1 MKLSFK
7 TILPIILISA
17 LLILLTGCFGTVP
30 DDSPGYT
37 SGTITGIIAAPCC
50 STSAEPVPDPCCIAP
65 EYWCYYCKNT
75 WSLQDN
81 IKVVLTYGEE
91 EKATVFTNED
101 GEYIFTNVAPGKNYV
116 ITALCPD
123 YTDKRPLVKDVAL
136 EVVEGET
143 FDAKITDCV
152 STALGLVVDYLVE
165 NSVLTPE
172 DIVLDGVIAGIPNFY
187 GFPEFKKLV
196 ERICEISAGCVNLF
210 DDDFVPD
217 YLCRA
222 AQEIGRKVLPKL
234 DLGCT
239 PGYTPSGGGGTP
251 AVVTY
256 TLTMAV
262 NPTEGGTT
270 VPLIGLHS
278 GYAQDFVEN
287 ISASANAGYH
297 FVNWTVSTGAAAL
310 APNSASTTV
319 VVDTNKTVTANF
331 ERDVTYTLTM
341 AVSPSDGGITD
352 PIIGA
357 HPGYAANAVQAISA
371 TPATGFH
378 FVNWTVDTGA
388 AVVAPGSASTT
399 VVVDTNKTVTANF
412 EADVCNNHAPVIG
425 NLPPATTQK
434 VNKGHT
440 YTYDVNATDPD
451 AGDTLTYSL
460 TTNPNGMTINSS
472 TGVITWTNA
481 QCGDRCYK
489 LCDINVTVRVT
500 DNSSCG
506 PLYDEESFIVEVW
519 QP

>member
-1 MKLSFK
+1 M
-7 TILPIILISA
+7 ILISA

-65 EYWCYYCKNT
+65 EYWCYYCENT

-81 IKVVLTYGEE
+81 IKVILTYGED

-101 GEYIFTNVAPGKNYV
+101 GEYTFTNVAPGKNYV

-123 YTDKRPLVKDVAL
+123 YTDDRPLVKDVAL

-143 FDAKITDCV
+143 YDAKITDCV
-152 STALGLVVDYLVE
+152 STALGLVVDYLVTYTE
-165 NSVLTPE
+165 LGPE
-172 DIVLDGVIAGIPNFY
+172 DIVLDGVIAGNPNFY

-196 ERICEISAGCVNLF
+196 LRICEISPECVNLF
-210 DDDFVPD
+210 EDDKVPD

-222 AQEIGRKVLPKL
+222 AQEIGRKVLPEL
-234 DLGCT
+234 DLGCVAGFT
-239 PGYTPSGGGGTP
+239 PTGPGPGPTPITITYTLTMAVSPAGAGTTVPSIGAYSGYAKDFEENISASANAGYHFVNWTVSTGAAALAPNSASTTVTMDANKTVTANFEADVP
-251 AVVTY
+251 ITY

-319 VVDTNKTVTANF
+319 VVDT
-331 ERDVTYTLTM
+331 D
-341 AVSPSDGGITD
+341 
-352 PIIGA
+352 
-357 HPGYAANAVQAISA
+357 
-371 TPATGFH
+371 
-378 FVNWTVDTGA
+378 
-388 AVVAPGSASTT
+388 
-399 VVVDTNKTVTANF
+399 KTVTANF

-460 TTNPNGMTINSS
+460 TTKPNGMTINSS